1 MPTLSSTM
9 AYVPIIP
16 EGMHLGTSRLV
27 DGAVVGHLFDD
38 ATNELKGHA
47 AWQWVDESDAAG
59 DEPPSYRSSDELT
72 PEEREALARL
82 VATIVIMVARAASPH
97 VKRWWNTLALPTLRE
112 KWQQLRALRS
122 AKGTKS
128 QDGDE
133 TLTTAKPD
141 STEQILADLLATLK
155 VTMSEEKWNG
165 AFTKLLQAG
174 SFTPEQLRALQ
185 VVQNA
190 VTKVD
195 SAAPLTET
203 QFAERLQLVL
213 QANPVMLTA
222 DTSQQLE
229 RALPLELT
237 A

>member
-1 MPTLSSTM
+1 M
-9 AYVPIIP
+9 AYVPTVP
-16 EGMHLGTSRLV
+16 VGQHLGASRLV

-38 ATNELKGHA
+38 ETNELRGHA
-47 AWQWVDESDAAG
+47 AWHWVDDSDATG
-59 DEPPSYRSSDELT
+59 HEPPSYRSSDELT

-97 VKRWWNTLALPTLRE
+97 VKRWWNRLALPTLRE
-112 KWQQLRALRS
+112 KWQQLRALRG

-128 QDGDE
+128 HVGND
-133 TLTTAKPD
+133 TPTTAKPD
-141 STEQILADLLATLK
+141 GAEQILVDLLATLK
-155 VTMSEEKWNG
+155 VTMSEEEWNG

-174 SFTPEQLRALQ
+174 SFTPEQLRVLQ
-185 VVQNA
+185 EVQNTA
-190 VTKVD
+190 TRVD

-203 QFAERLQLVL
+203 QFADRLQLVL
-213 QANPVMLTA
+213 QANPVLLTA
-222 DTSQQLE
+222 DTSHQLE

>member
-1 MPTLSSTM
+1 M

-16 EGMHLGTSRLV
+16 EGVHLGTSRHV
-27 DGAVVGHLFDD
+27 DGAVVGHLFDNK
-38 ATNELKGHA
+38 TNELKGHA
-47 AWQWVDESDAAG
+47 AWQWVNDSDAAG
-59 DEPPSYRSSDELT
+59 DEPPSYRSSNELT
-72 PEEREALARL
+72 QAEREALARL
-82 VATIVIMVARAASPH
+82 VATTVIMVARAASPH

-122 AKGTKS
+122 AKDTKS
-128 QDGDE
+128 QEFDE

-141 STEQILADLLATLK
+141 STEQILVDLLATLK
-155 VTMSEEKWNG
+155 VTMSKEKWNG

-174 SFTPEQLRALQ
+174 SFTPEQLRVLQ
-185 VVQNA
+185 EVRNA
-190 VTKVD
+190 ATRVD
-195 SAAPLTET
+195 SAASLTET

-222 DTSQQLE
+222 DTSQLLE
-229 RALPLELT
+229 RALPLGLK

>member
-1 MPTLSSTM
+1 MP
-9 AYVPIIP
+9 YVPIIP
-16 EGMHLGTSRLV
+16 DGMHLGTSRLV

-38 ATNELKGHA
+38 ETNELKGHA
-47 AWQWVDESDAAG
+47 AWQRVDDPDDAG
-59 DEPPSYRSSDELT
+59 HEPPPYRSSDELT

-82 VATIVIMVARAASPH
+82 VATIVILVARAASPH

-133 TLTTAKPD
+133 AVTTAKPD
-141 STEQILADLLATLK
+141 STEQILVDLLATLK
-155 VTMSEEKWNG
+155 VTMSEEMWNG
-165 AFTKLLQAG
+165 AFTKLLRAG
-174 SFTPEQLRALQ
+174 SFTPEQLRVLQ
-185 VVQNA
+185 EVQNVA
-190 VTKVD
+190 TRSD

-213 QANPVMLTA
+213 QANPVVLTA
-222 DTSQQLE
+222 ETSQKLE
-229 RALPLELT
+229 RALPLQLLG
-237 A
+237 